1 MQIQIWIQN
10 ASQQPYFTDD
20 VASRAGKNN
29 RVEEPE
35 NALTHET
42 RNVTSKT
49 LSAGGVG
56 FGTMTDCFWLR
67 GPAETSIHK
76 HGGG

>member
-1 MQIQIWIQN
+1 MTWR
-10 ASQQPYFTDD
+10 
-20 VASRAGKNN
+20 VGRKNN
-29 RVEEPE
+29 KVEVPE
-35 NALTHET
+35 HALTHET

-56 FGTMTDCFWLR
+56 FGTMADFFWVR